1 MELINVLLFI
11 YLITIFLELFSIYY
25 IYRIDGVSLVF
36 LVNFLFYYYL
46 SLKNKFIDNIVLLIV
61 VLIASILTFVIKEFL
76 INFNVPNYLRYF
88 NFISKLVVILSLF
101 LITLFIN
108 LFNLFNSI
116 FYAIIFVLI
125 LFFYYVFIQRLT
137 YYELLEAIKNKY
149 QKLLN
154 ITQDDFILIE
164 EKIKFNSSIFPF
176 NSIFLEILFLSIL
189 IILYSIFDVFIQLKI
204 IEFLFV
210 IFSGFLFI
218 IIIRN
223 LYNKKIFELN
233 YNLVLAELKEYLE
246 KEKIKEFEKEKENIL
261 KENENLKKQLD
272 AMFEFYSKIDINY
285 SLNDIYKKL
294 HYSIEKS
301 LSFSRLIIFL
311 YDEDENCLVSVYGV
325 NLGNKILKYG
335 IGERSIGICVKERK
349 PFVYLGGTI
358 SSSMAI
364 FMDDRS
370 FVACPSII
378 SDKIVGVIYISS
390 SYSKAFNENDI
401 DFLQVLS
408 NQFGVFYL
416 YYKEYSKTLDLA
428 IKDGLTGLFTHRY
441 FQELLTQELEKA
453 KNYSYPLTLLMID
466 TDRFKQYNDTF
477 GHPEGD
483 KLLKSIA
490 NILIKNVRKSDYVC
504 RYGGDE
510 FAVILVNTKKQ
521 DAYYIAER
529 IRQSYSVLKKGDIQV
544 SASIGIAS
552 YPDDAITKDELIKKA
567 DNALYEAKRSGRNR
581 VVLA

>member
-1 MELINVLLFI
+1 MELNPILLFI
-11 YLITIFLELFSIYY
+11 YLITIILELFSIYY
-25 IYRIDGVSLVF
+25 IYRIDGVSLAF
-36 LVNFLFYYYL
+36 LVNFWFYYYL
-46 SLKNKFIDNIVLLIV
+46 SLKNKFIDNLLLVFVIF
-61 VLIASILTFVIKEFL
+61 IASILIFIIKEFL

-88 NFISKLVVILSLF
+88 NFISKLVIIVLLLF
-101 LITLFIN
+101 ISLFIN

-116 FYAIIFVLI
+116 FYTIIFVFI
-125 LFFYYVFIQRLT
+125 LFFYYVFIQRLS
-137 YYELLEAIKNKY
+137 YHKLLEIIKNRY
-149 QKLLN
+149 IKLLN
-154 ITQDDFILIE
+154 IKQDDFLLLE
-164 EKIKFNSSIFPF
+164 EKIKSNSNLFPF
-176 NSIFLEILFLSIL
+176 NSIFLEVLFFSIL
-189 IILYSIFDVFIQLKI
+189 TILYSIFDNFIQLKL
-204 IEFLFV
+204 IEFLFFV
-210 IFSGFLFI
+210 FLGFLFI

-223 LYNKKIFELN
+223 LYNKKLFELG
-233 YNLVLAELKEYLE
+233 YNLLLFELREYFE
-246 KEKIKEFEKEKENIL
+246 EERIKEFEKEKESIL
-261 KENENLKKQLD
+261 KENQNLKKQLE

-285 SLNDIYKKL
+285 TLNDIYKKL

-311 YDEDENCLVSVYGV
+311 YDEDENALVSVYGI
-325 NLGNKILKYG
+325 NLGNKTLKY
-335 IGERSIGICVKERK
+335 SIGDRAVGVCVKERK

-370 FVACPSII
+370 FIVCPSVI
-378 SDKIVGVIYISS
+378 SDKIVGAIYVSS

-416 YYKEYSKTLDLA
+416 YYKEYSKTFDLA
-428 IKDGLTGLFTHRY
+428 MKDGLTGLLTHRY
-441 FQELLTQELEKA
+441 FQELLTQELDKA

-466 TDRFKQYNDTF
+466 TDKFKQYNDTF

-483 KLLKSIA
+483 KLLKNIA
-490 NILIKNVRKSDYVC
+490 NILLKNVRKSDYVC

-529 IRQSYSVLKKGDIQV
+529 IRQSYSVLKKDDIQV
-544 SASIGIAS
+544 SASIGIAT

-567 DNALYEAKRSGRNR
+567 DAALYQAKRSGRNL